1 MKYCNAAFNHK
12 SMKIQ
17 NFAKTC
23 PSKKKKIN
31 KQTNK
36 QMTPVAHLVASQK
49 MLEHVGHVK
58 WNAVNAKLQAI
69 ARYMPCDRTSVSL
82 MKKPQFKC

>member
-12 SMKIQ
+12 SIKIQ
-17 NFAKTC
+17 NFAKSF
-23 PSKKKKIN
+23 PGKKKKIN
-31 KQTNK
+31 EQRNK

-49 MLEHVGHVK
+49 MWEHIGHVK

-69 ARYMPCDRTSVSL
+69 AL
-82 MKKPQFKC
+82 E

>member
-12 SMKIQ
+12 SIKIQ

-23 PSKKKKIN
+23 PGKKKKIN
-31 KQTNK
+31 KQRNK

-69 ARYMPCDRTSVSL
+69 VLA
-82 MKKPQFKC
+82 

>member
-12 SMKIQ
+12 SIKIQ

-23 PSKKKKIN
+23 PGKKKKIN
-31 KQTNK
+31 KQTSK

-69 ARYMPCDRTSVSL
+69 VL
-82 MKKPQFKC
+82 E

>member
-12 SMKIQ
+12 SIKIQ

-23 PSKKKKIN
+23 PGKKKKIN
-31 KQTNK
+31 KQRNK
-36 QMTPVAHLVASQK
+36 QMTPVAHLVAS
-49 MLEHVGHVK
+49 HIGHVK

-69 ARYMPCDRTSVSL
+69 AL
-82 MKKPQFKC
+82 E